1 MGTKAIN
8 TTIMIKIHSMIFLM
22 AQFRLLRMEMYK
34 SRSQSK
40 ENKHRSTLQ
49 SSCFCCA
56 GDASSWITTSVIV
69 GVVVL
74 VLGVLDGTT

>member
-22 AQFRLLRMEMYK
+22 ARFRLLRMEIYK

-40 ENKHRSTLQ
+40 ENKHRNTLQ

-56 GDASSWITTSVIV
+56 GATSSWITTSAIL
-69 GVVVL
+69 GVVV
-74 VLGVLDGTT
+74 VVFGVLD